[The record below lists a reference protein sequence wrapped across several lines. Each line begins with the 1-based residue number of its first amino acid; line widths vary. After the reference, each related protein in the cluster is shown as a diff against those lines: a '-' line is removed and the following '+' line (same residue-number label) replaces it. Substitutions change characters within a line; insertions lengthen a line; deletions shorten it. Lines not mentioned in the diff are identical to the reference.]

1 MQAIL
6 SFLTE
11 IFSQPAFLMGL
22 IAFVGLV
29 ALRSPGNKLLT
40 GTLKPILGYLMLSAG
55 AGVIVANLNPLG
67 GIIEAGF
74 NIRGVIPN
82 NEAIVSVAQKMLGVE
97 TMSILLLGFI
107 FNLIIARCTKYKY
120 IFLTGHHSF
129 FLACLFSAV
138 LQAAEFQGWM
148 LILIGGFLLGSWSA
162 ISPAIGQRYT
172 RQVTEDGGIA
182 MGHFGSLGYY
192 LSAWIASRT
201 GNPANSFADTEISE
215 KWGFLRDTTVTTGIV
230 MFVIYFVCS
239 AVAGSAYLSTIT
251 DQNMLIFSV
260 LTGLQFAVGVAI
272 VYNGV
277 RLILGDLV
285 PAFQGISQ
293 KLIPDSIPAV
303 DCAVFFTFSPTAVV
317 VGFISSFVG
326 GLVGMLLLGGLGMAL
341 IIPGMVPHFFCGGTS
356 GVFADKLGGK
366 RGCIIASFIGG
377 IFLAFLPAMLLPA
390 LGNLGFENSTFADF
404 DFAVWGIIIGNAFT
418 QFGQIT
424 IYLICLALLVALLA
438 PFCFRHVQVVGN
450 TLSYEELT
458 AKQKNESARSFF
470 PAGGPRFPPLTNNQ
484 EWLWLFCPLDLLV
497 SISFSFS
504 MNGPRRI
511 PKTFVMI
518 LLKAAAVR
526 RPMRPGC
533 WDYGARRFI
542 TLVICSRTFTVSALS
557 MSLPRRG
564 WIPARWFSPMT

>member
-6 SFLTE
+6 SFLAE

-138 LQAAEFQGWM
+138 LQAAEFHGWM

-303 DCAVFFTFSPTAVV
+303 DCAVFFRR
-317 VGFISSFVG
+317 G
-326 GLVGMLLLGGLGMAL
+326 GGIHQLLRGRAGRDALARRAGHGADYSRHGAALLLRRHVRRLRRQAGRQARMYHRLL
-341 IIPGMVPHFFCGGTS
+341 Y
-356 GVFADKLGGK
+356 
-366 RGCIIASFIGG
+366 RGD
-377 IFLAFLPAMLLPA
+377 LPRLPA
-390 LGNLGFENSTFADF
+390 GD
-404 DFAVWGIIIGNAFT
+404 
-418 QFGQIT
+418 
-424 IYLICLALLVALLA
+424 
-438 PFCFRHVQVVGN
+438 
-450 TLSYEELT
+450 
-458 AKQKNESARSFF
+458 
-470 PAGGPRFPPLTNNQ
+470 
-484 EWLWLFCPLDLLV
+484 
-497 SISFSFS
+497 
-504 MNGPRRI
+504 
-511 PKTFVMI
+511 
-518 LLKAAAVR
+518 AAA
-526 RPMRPGC
+526 
-533 WDYGARRFI
+533 GARQ
-542 TLVICSRTFTVSALS
+542 
-557 MSLPRRG
+557 PRV
-564 WIPARWFSPMT
+564 

>member
-55 AGVIVANLNPLG
+55 AGVIVANLNP
-67 GIIEAGF
+67 
-74 NIRGVIPN
+74 
-82 NEAIVSVAQKMLGVE
+82 LGVE

-438 PFCFRHVQVVGN
+438 PFCFRHVQVMGN

-458 AKQKNESARSFF
+458 AKQKNE
-470 PAGGPRFPPLTNNQ
+470 
-484 EWLWLFCPLDLLV
+484 
-497 SISFSFS
+497 
-504 MNGPRRI
+504 
-511 PKTFVMI
+511 
-518 LLKAAAVR
+518 
-526 RPMRPGC
+526 
-533 WDYGARRFI
+533 
-542 TLVICSRTFTVSALS
+542 
-557 MSLPRRG
+557 
-564 WIPARWFSPMT
+564 

>member
-172 RQVTEDGGIA
+172 EAGNRRRRDRHGPFRLSRLLPLGMDRQPDRQSGKFLRRYRNFRKVG
-182 MGHFGSLGYY
+182 
-192 LSAWIASRT
+192 LSARYH
-201 GNPANSFADTEISE
+201 GHHRY
-215 KWGFLRDTTVTTGIV
+215 RD
-230 MFVIYFVCS
+230 VC
-239 AVAGSAYLSTIT
+239 YL
-251 DQNMLIFSV
+251 LC
-260 LTGLQFAVGVAI
+260 LQRCRRVGVPEHHHRPKHA
-272 VYNGV
+272 
-277 RLILGDLV
+277 D
-285 PAFQGISQ
+285 
-293 KLIPDSIPAV
+293 
-303 DCAVFFTFSPTAVV
+303 
-317 VGFISSFVG
+317 
-326 GLVGMLLLGGLGMAL
+326 LLG
-341 IIPGMVPHFFCGGTS
+341 
-356 GVFADKLGGK
+356 AD
-366 RGCIIASFIGG
+366 
-377 IFLAFLPAMLLPA
+377 
-390 LGNLGFENSTFADF
+390 
-404 DFAVWGIIIGNAFT
+404 
-418 QFGQIT
+418 
-424 IYLICLALLVALLA
+424 
-438 PFCFRHVQVVGN
+438 
-450 TLSYEELT
+450 
-458 AKQKNESARSFF
+458 RS
-470 PAGGPRFPPLTNNQ
+470 
-484 EWLWLFCPLDLLV
+484 
-497 SISFSFS
+497 
-504 MNGPRRI
+504 
-511 PKTFVMI
+511 
-518 LLKAAAVR
+518 AVR
-526 RPMRPGC
+526 RWRSHC
-533 WDYGARRFI
+533 
-542 TLVICSRTFTVSALS
+542 L
-557 MSLPRRG
+557 
-564 WIPARWFSPMT
+564 

>member
-1 MQAIL
+1 MLVIRTVCGNGIGSSLMAANNVKKICDELGIKADVASVDFANAVGEKADLYVTIKELANQFPAHCHVAIIRSYVHKAEDRRGYYRRADENCCDSLLISIEGTTMQAIL

-458 AKQKNESARSFF
+458 AKQKNE
-470 PAGGPRFPPLTNNQ
+470 
-484 EWLWLFCPLDLLV
+484 
-497 SISFSFS
+497 
-504 MNGPRRI
+504 
-511 PKTFVMI
+511 
-518 LLKAAAVR
+518 
-526 RPMRPGC
+526 
-533 WDYGARRFI
+533 
-542 TLVICSRTFTVSALS
+542 
-557 MSLPRRG
+557 
-564 WIPARWFSPMT
+564 

>member
-201 GNPANSFADTEISE
+201 GNPANS
-215 KWGFLRDTTVTTGIV
+215 LRRYRNFRKVGLSARYHGHHRYRD
-230 MFVIYFVCS
+230 VC
-239 AVAGSAYLSTIT
+239 YL
-251 DQNMLIFSV
+251 LC
-260 LTGLQFAVGVAI
+260 LQRCRRVGVPEHHHRPKHA
-272 VYNGV
+272 
-277 RLILGDLV
+277 D
-285 PAFQGISQ
+285 
-293 KLIPDSIPAV
+293 
-303 DCAVFFTFSPTAVV
+303 
-317 VGFISSFVG
+317 
-326 GLVGMLLLGGLGMAL
+326 LLG
-341 IIPGMVPHFFCGGTS
+341 
-356 GVFADKLGGK
+356 AD
-366 RGCIIASFIGG
+366 
-377 IFLAFLPAMLLPA
+377 
-390 LGNLGFENSTFADF
+390 
-404 DFAVWGIIIGNAFT
+404 
-418 QFGQIT
+418 
-424 IYLICLALLVALLA
+424 
-438 PFCFRHVQVVGN
+438 
-450 TLSYEELT
+450 
-458 AKQKNESARSFF
+458 RS
-470 PAGGPRFPPLTNNQ
+470 
-484 EWLWLFCPLDLLV
+484 
-497 SISFSFS
+497 
-504 MNGPRRI
+504 
-511 PKTFVMI
+511 
-518 LLKAAAVR
+518 AVR
-526 RPMRPGC
+526 RWRSHC
-533 WDYGARRFI
+533 
-542 TLVICSRTFTVSALS
+542 L
-557 MSLPRRG
+557 
-564 WIPARWFSPMT
+564 

>member
-215 KWGFLRDTTVTTGIV
+215 KWGFLRDTTVT
-230 MFVIYFVCS
+230 
-239 AVAGSAYLSTIT
+239 

-458 AKQKNESARSFF
+458 AKQKNE
-470 PAGGPRFPPLTNNQ
+470 
-484 EWLWLFCPLDLLV
+484 
-497 SISFSFS
+497 
-504 MNGPRRI
+504 
-511 PKTFVMI
+511 
-518 LLKAAAVR
+518 
-526 RPMRPGC
+526 
-533 WDYGARRFI
+533 
-542 TLVICSRTFTVSALS
+542 
-557 MSLPRRG
+557 
-564 WIPARWFSPMT
+564 

>member
-239 AVAGSAYLSTIT
+239 AVAGSA
-251 DQNMLIFSV
+251 
-260 LTGLQFAVGVAI
+260 
-272 VYNGV
+272 
-277 RLILGDLV
+277 
-285 PAFQGISQ
+285 FQGISQ

-458 AKQKNESARSFF
+458 AKQKNE
-470 PAGGPRFPPLTNNQ
+470 
-484 EWLWLFCPLDLLV
+484 
-497 SISFSFS
+497 
-504 MNGPRRI
+504 
-511 PKTFVMI
+511 
-518 LLKAAAVR
+518 
-526 RPMRPGC
+526 
-533 WDYGARRFI
+533 
-542 TLVICSRTFTVSALS
+542 
-557 MSLPRRG
+557 
-564 WIPARWFSPMT
+564 